1 MAFRHSTVLIIA
13 VVATAASLAGGQ
25 NLPAETVGAATV
37 ASATTATASPTHM
50 TAPKAPR
57 DERTDPRMRPESG
70 KRHTA
75 FAVLFTLR
83 EAPGHQGVFAVDY
96 SVRVSR
102 PARSSPSCAS
112 LRPPNVDSGAAGAV
126 ARVRLTPPARG
137 WCLGRHR
144 VTVFL
149 QRGPY
154 CPPPVQGQPP
164 TPCPEFATQELD
176 TGDTSFAVRPR
187 ASAPR

>member
-1 MAFRHSTVLIIA
+1 VAFRRINVLIIA

-25 NLPAETVGAATV
+25 NLPAEMVGAATA

-50 TAPKAPR
+50 TAPKAPV
-57 DERTDPRMRPESG
+57 DEQTDPRMRPVSG

-96 SVRVSR
+96 RVRVSR

-112 LRPPNVDSGAAGAV
+112 LRPPNVDSGTAGAI
-126 ARVRLTPPARG
+126 ARVRLTPPAHG
-137 WCLGRHR
+137 WCLGRYR

-176 TGDTSFAVRPR
+176 TGDTSFAVRPS